1 MEHIYAIKYL
11 AIMEDKLLL
20 AVAVVALV
28 AVLST
33 LKSLIVTNWAM
44 DTAVDRQHPPPC

>member
-1 MEHIYAIKYL
+1 
-11 AIMEDKLLL
+11 MEDKLLL

-44 DTAVDRQHPPPC
+44 DTAVDRQHPPPGHQPIDLPGNA